1 MNGPDQKQRGRESP
15 PSGDYAGHGKFLVM
29 LFLKNRQTPSVWKKA
44 ASRNFCYF
52 YQGVIFKYG
61 ECRTGIMQVA
71 RRPLHGGPCSL
82 PTAGIS
88 GHSLVNG
95 AVVR

>member
-29 LFLKNRQTPSVWKKA
+29 LFFKTVKRRLFGKRRHPETFVI
-44 ASRNFCYF
+44 F
-52 YQGVIFKYG
+52 YQEVIFKSD

-71 RRPLHGGPCSL
+71 RCSLHGGPFSL